1 MSQAKYLNSPQST
14 ERVGDKTNK
23 KLERDGRRQG
33 PRTPA
38 SKSTGAYDYDVTH
51 FCVLELS
58 FEKIYEKLN
67 DGTGYLMEVS
77 QRVSG
82 LDDRVSIKSL
92 PSCLREPPLFPQQ
105 VSYHTSIL

>member
-51 FCVLELS
+51 FCVSLS
-58 FEKIYEKLN
+58 F
-67 DGTGYLMEVS
+67 
-77 QRVSG
+77 
-82 LDDRVSIKSL
+82 
-92 PSCLREPPLFPQQ
+92 PLRK
-105 VSYHTSIL
+105 YMRN